1 MNIDEEILQDFL
13 VEAGELYEL
22 LGEQIVDLE
31 QRPQDEELLNAIFR
45 AFHTIKGG
53 AGFLK
58 LNEMV
63 EVCHSAEDIFDKL
76 RRNELNAD
84 ARLIDS
90 ILQVIDVVG
99 DMFEQVR
106 GGEAVTG
113 ASVELL
119 AELKAV
125 LTGSADGD
133 EQNAEAPTE
142 VAVEP
147 AALPTQETQAAVASS
162 MDDEFDAMLQA
173 AQAEES
179 ATPKEGKDDGL
190 ITDDEFESLLDDLH
204 GKGQHGA
211 VNATAKTDEH
221 KADDGLITDDEFE
234 SLLDDIHGKGQ
245 HGTVDVSAQTNE
257 HKADD
262 GLITDDEFENL
273 LDDIH
278 GKGQHGTVAK
288 SEGAK
293 PMPEPLVETVTAENK
308 TDEVKAAVPEKTESK
323 APVQEKTNT
332 QPKAKV
338 AQAESSVRVDTSRLD
353 DIMNLVGELVLVRNR
368 LGMLKQTVQEAPVV
382 DAISNLELVTS
393 DLQASVMKTRMQPIK
408 KVFNRFPRVIRDL
421 ARKLKKDID
430 LQLIGEETDLDKNLV
445 EALVDPMIHL
455 VRNSI
460 DHGIE
465 LPEER
470 YKNGKPR
477 QGTITL
483 SAVQEGDQIL
493 LTITDDGKGMD
504 HEMLRGIA
512 VNKGIM
518 SEDEAARLSDVEAY
532 NLIFAPGFSTKEE
545 ISDISGRGVG
555 MDVVKTRIAELNG
568 TVEIDSKFGQGTV
581 ITIRLPLTLAIL
593 PTLMVNLADY
603 QFALPLT
610 NVSEAFNM
618 VPEEINH
625 VDCQEVIL
633 VRNKPLPLYYLHSW
647 LVNDSVFEG
656 PQASHKVIVVQMGS
670 QKFCL
675 VVDHLLGQEE
685 VVIKPLGAM
694 LTNTPGFAGATIT
707 GDGSIA
713 LVLDMPSLIKRYAS
727 AC

>member
-31 QRPQDEELLNAIFR
+31 QRPQDEELLNGIFR

-58 LNEMV
+58 LSEMV
-63 EVCHSAEDIFDKL
+63 EVCHNAEDIFDKL

-99 DMFEQVR
+99 DMFDQVR
-106 GGEAVTG
+106 NGETLSA
-113 ASVELL
+113 APAELL

-125 LTGSADGD
+125 LNGTSNNEESAD
-133 EQNAEAPTE
+133 APVETPAQPVVTSTE
-142 VAVEP
+142 D
-147 AALPTQETQAAVASS
+147 TQAPVAST
-162 MDDEFDAMLQA
+162 MDDEFDAMLKASQA
-173 AQAEES
+173 PAEGEK
-179 ATPKEGKDDGL
+179 TNTVDDDL
-190 ITDDEFESLLDDLH
+190 ITDDEFENLLD
-204 GKGQHGA
+204 Q
-211 VNATAKTDEH
+211 
-221 KADDGLITDDEFE
+221 
-234 SLLDDIHGKGQ
+234 IHGPGQ
-245 HGTVDVSAQTNE
+245 HGTLDTSVGGSKADEN
-257 HKADD
+257 KADD
-262 GLITDDEFENL
+262 LITDDEFENL

-278 GKGQHGTVAK
+278 GKGKHGSVVQSSDGNAADKNKDDGLITDDEFENLLDQIHGPGKHGNVSAAQVP
-288 SEGAK
+288 SV
-293 PMPEPLVETVTAENK
+293 EPAVETMVVEEK
-308 TDEVKAAVPEKTESK
+308 QEEKQQEVKAVAPEKPQSK
-323 APVQEKTNT
+323 SPVQA
-332 QPKAKV
+332 KAKV
-338 AQAESSVRVDTSRLD
+338 SQAESSVRVDTSRLD

-430 LQLIGEETDLDKNLV
+430 LQLIGEDTDLDKNLV

-465 LPEER
+465 MPEER

-504 HEMLRGIA
+504 HEILRGIA

-518 SEDEAARLSDVEAY
+518 SEDEAARLSDIEAY
-532 NLIFAPGFSTKEE
+532 NLIFAPGFSTKAE

-568 TVEIDSKFGQGTV
+568 TVEIDSIFGQGTV

-593 PTLMVNLADY
+593 PTLMVNLSDY

-618 VPEEINH
+618 VPNEINY
-625 VDCQEVIL
+625 VDGQEVML
-633 VRNKPLPLYYLHSW
+633 VRNKPLPLYYLHNW
-647 LVNDSVFEG
+647 LVNDSVFDG
-656 PQASHKVIVVQMGS
+656 PQESHKVIVVQMGS

-694 LTNTPGFAGATIT
+694 LTDTPGFAGATIT

-713 LVLDMPSLIKRYAS
+713 LVLDMPSLIKRYAT

>member
-99 DMFEQVR
+99 DMFDQVR
-106 GGEAVTG
+106 GGETVSG
-113 ASVELL
+113 APAELL
-119 AELKAV
+119 TELKAV
-125 LTGSADGD
+125 LSGTADGG
-133 EQNAEAPTE
+133 EQNAEAPAE

-147 AALPTQETQAAVASS
+147 ATPTVQETQAPVASS

-173 AQAEES
+173 SQAQES
-179 ATPKEGKDDGL
+179 PAPKEGKDDGL

-211 VNATAKTDEH
+211 VNATAQTDE
-221 KADDGLITDDEFE
+221 
-234 SLLDDIHGKGQ
+234 
-245 HGTVDVSAQTNE
+245 N
-257 HKADD
+257 KADD

-288 SEGAK
+288 SAVKSEGAK
-293 PMPEPLVETVTAENK
+293 PEPIVESVAAENK
-308 TDEVKAAVPEKTESK
+308 TDEVKAVVPEKTESK
-323 APVQEKTNT
+323 APVQAKANV
-332 QPKAKV
+332 QAKAKA

-465 LPEER
+465 MPEER

-555 MDVVKTRIAELNG
+555 MDVVKTRISELNG
-568 TVEIDSKFGQGTV
+568 TVEIDSTFGQGTV

-593 PTLMVNLADY
+593 PTLMINLADY

-618 VPEEINH
+618 VPDEINH
-625 VDCQEVIL
+625 VDGQEVML

-656 PQASHKVIVVQMGS
+656 PQTSHKVIVVQMGS

-694 LTNTPGFAGATIT
+694 LTDTPGFAGATIT

-727 AC
+727 AY

>member
-22 LGEQIVDLE
+22 LGEQIVELE
-31 QRPQDEELLNAIFR
+31 QRPQDEDLLNGIFR

-58 LNEMV
+58 LSEMV

-76 RRNELNAD
+76 RRNELNAN

-106 GGEAVTG
+106 GGEEVNSAPT
-113 ASVELL
+113 ELL
-119 AELKAV
+119 TELKAV
-125 LTGSADGD
+125 LSGAGEQKETAVSAPAV
-133 EQNAEAPTE
+133 EIEAP
-142 VAVEP
+142 
-147 AALPTQETQAAVASS
+147 VASS

-173 AQAEES
+173 AQSPLENKKVEAAAGDGLITDDEFDNLLDQIHGS
-179 ATPKEGKDDGL
+179 GKHGSIDQDSDKKKVDDGL
-190 ITDDEFESLLDDLH
+190 ITDDEFDNLLDDIH
-204 GKGQHGA
+204 GKGKHGSVVA
-211 VNATAKTDEH
+211 AEKKV
-221 KADDGLITDDEFE
+221 DDGLITDDEFD
-234 SLLDDIHGKGQ
+234 SLLDDIHGKGK
-245 HGTVDVSAQTNE
+245 HGNVAAAESPSVAPAGESVAAVVEAPVIIADASAD
-257 HKADD
+257 K
-262 GLITDDEFENL
+262 
-273 LDDIH
+273 
-278 GKGQHGTVAK
+278 
-288 SEGAK
+288 
-293 PMPEPLVETVTAENK
+293 TAEAEAATSGK
-308 TDEVKAAVPEKTESK
+308 PQTKAPVKSK
-323 APVQEKTNT
+323 APG
-332 QPKAKV
+332 KAK
-338 AQAESSVRVDTSRLD
+338 APQAESSVRVDTARLD

-408 KVFNRFPRVIRDL
+408 KVFNRFPRVVRDL
-421 ARKLKKDID
+421 ARKLEKDID

-504 HEMLRGIA
+504 HEILRGIA
-512 VNKGIM
+512 VSKGVM

-532 NLIFAPGFSTKEE
+532 NLIFAPGFSTKAE

-568 TVEIDSKFGQGTV
+568 TVEIDSTFGKGTV

-618 VPEEINH
+618 KPDEISH
-625 VDCQEVIL
+625 VDGQEVLL
-633 VRNKPLPLYYLHSW
+633 VRNRPLPLYYLHSW

-694 LTNTPGFAGATIT
+694 LTDTPGFAGATIT

-713 LVLDMPSLIKRYAS
+713 LVLDMPSLIKHYAS